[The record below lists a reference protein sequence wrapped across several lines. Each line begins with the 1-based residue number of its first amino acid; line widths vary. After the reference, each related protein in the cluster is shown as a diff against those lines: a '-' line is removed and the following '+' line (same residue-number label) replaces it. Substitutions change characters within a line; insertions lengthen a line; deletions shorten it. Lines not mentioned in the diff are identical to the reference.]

1 MSYMNFQC
9 DIDLKENPLDL
20 DMKEFFN
27 VALRQNKKRRFLFV
41 SKVLGKHISVDPKKC
56 LELGELL
63 VKEYKRKTVKGTESP
78 MVIGFAETATAL
90 GHSFFDN
97 LKEAKYFMHTTREE
111 IEDLRKLEF
120 KEEHSHAT

>member
-41 SKVLGKHISVDPKKC
+41 SRVLGKHISVDPKKC

-63 VKEYKRKTVKGTESP
+63 VKE
-78 MVIGFAETATAL
+78 
-90 GHSFFDN
+90 
-97 LKEAKYFMHTTREE
+97 
-111 IEDLRKLEF
+111 
-120 KEEHSHAT
+120 